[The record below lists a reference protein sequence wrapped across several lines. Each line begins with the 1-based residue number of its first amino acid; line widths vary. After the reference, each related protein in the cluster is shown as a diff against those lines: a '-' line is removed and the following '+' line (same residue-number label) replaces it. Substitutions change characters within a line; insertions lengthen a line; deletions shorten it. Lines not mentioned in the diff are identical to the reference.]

1 MNKKIVVL
9 ATIFAIIIVLSYGIT
24 LLSNNNKNTSSNT
37 EDFSILTS
45 FYPMYILTKNIT
57 DGADNVS
64 VKNLTPSGTGC
75 LHEYQFTTS
84 DMKNMETSDVFI
96 INGGGME
103 GFIEDVAVE
112 YPDLAII
119 DSSKNVHFISN
130 DSLSFTTC
138 DHDHE
143 HEDDD
148 HEHSHNSHIWMDTE
162 NYISQIKTV
171 RDELCKTNPKNKDI
185 YNSNADKYINKI
197 QSLNNELKEI
207 NFDKDSQVIIFHDS
221 FAYLAN
227 KLDIPV
233 CALVEVDNENTSL
246 SSGEIAHII
255 DEAKEHNAKYI
266 FVEEQFSDG
275 IANTISKETGAKIYV
290 IDSLVSGNDDLNS
303 YINGMKK
310 NIETL
315 KKINHE

>member
-1 MNKKIVVL
+1 
-9 ATIFAIIIVLSYGIT
+9 
-24 LLSNNNKNTSSNT
+24 
-37 EDFSILTS
+37 
-45 FYPMYILTKNIT
+45 
-57 DGADNVS
+57 
-64 VKNLTPSGTGC
+64 
-75 LHEYQFTTS
+75 
-84 DMKNMETSDVFI
+84 
-96 INGGGME
+96 
-103 GFIEDVAVE
+103 
-112 YPDLAII
+112 
-119 DSSKNVHFISN
+119 
-130 DSLSFTTC
+130 
-138 DHDHE
+138 
-143 HEDDD
+143 
-148 HEHSHNSHIWMDTE
+148 MDTE

-171 RDELCKTNPKNKDI
+171 RDELCKTNPENKDI

-207 NFDKDSQVIIFHDS
+207 NIDKDSQVIIFHDS

-275 IANTISKETGAKIYV
+275 IANTISKETSATIYV
-290 IDSLVSGNDDLNS
+290 IDSLVTGNDDLNS